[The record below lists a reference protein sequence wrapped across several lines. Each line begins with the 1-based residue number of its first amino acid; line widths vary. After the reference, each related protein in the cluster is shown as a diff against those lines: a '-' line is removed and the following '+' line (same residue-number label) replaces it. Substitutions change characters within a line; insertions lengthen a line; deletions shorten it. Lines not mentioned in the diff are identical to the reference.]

1 MSLSVVLYAE
11 GAGETSGTDSRL
23 PPPGEPLADPHLGPA
38 HRLARRAIAQARNVE
53 PAEITFQSA
62 LRTRRGR
69 LPRGS
74 DVHDAATVRRLLAF
88 VRVVP
93 GLAIVLV
100 DADGDPAE
108 RRRALGKIAVAVP
121 WVHAVAVQEFE
132 GWLVSDAPTAS
143 RTLGKTLDTPREPDG
158 LARGEAK
165 ALWASWTAAL
175 DPEERARARSA
186 LADQLDLP
194 TLLVRSRSFA
204 RFVDDLRAGRDH
216 ASAP

>member
-11 GAGETSGTDSRL
+11 GSGETSGTDSRL
-23 PPPGEPLADPHLGPA
+23 PPPGEPLADAHLGPA
-38 HRLARRAIAQARNVE
+38 HRLARRAIAHARKLD
-53 PAEITFQSA
+53 PAAVAFQSA

-74 DVHDAATVRRLLAF
+74 DLHDAATVRRLLAF

-93 GLAIVLV
+93 DLAIVLV
-100 DADGDPAE
+100 DADGDAAE
-108 RRRALGKIAVAVP
+108 RRRALAKIAVAVP

-132 GWLVSDAPTAS
+132 GWLVSDAPSAS
-143 RTLGKTLDTPREPDG
+143 RALGKTFDTPPEPDA

-165 ALWASWTAAL
+165 TLWASWTAAL
-175 DPEERARARSA
+175 EPTERARMRGA
-186 LADQLDLP
+186 LADQVDLA
-194 TLLVRSRSFA
+194 TVLARSRSFA

-216 ASAP
+216 EPTA